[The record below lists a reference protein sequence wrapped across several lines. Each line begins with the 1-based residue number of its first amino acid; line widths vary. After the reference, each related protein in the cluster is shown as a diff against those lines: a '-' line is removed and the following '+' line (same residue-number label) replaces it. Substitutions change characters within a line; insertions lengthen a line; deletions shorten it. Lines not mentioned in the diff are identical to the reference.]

1 MFLDDKSDHKN
12 SCCYFYK
19 CIATMYI
26 VTRLK
31 NERIQK
37 LKSMQTGD
45 KLSFFDVIRLSLV
58 LKLHLTKPAYE
69 NEAIEFVNIK
79 K

>member
-1 MFLDDKSDHKN
+1 
-12 SCCYFYK
+12 
-19 CIATMYI
+19 MYI

-45 KLSFFDVIRLSLV
+45 KLSCFDVIRLSLV

-69 NEAIEFVNIK
+69 NEAIEFVTK
-79 K
+79 KK